1 MSEDQGDNKK
11 SLGAK
16 SMNSQ
21 IAIPEQYRDLV
32 EDLRELKRDED
43 NPNRMTAKQ
52 HEQIW
57 KSLTK
62 YGWVYPVVTNKD
74 GVFADGE
81 QRVDVCLSHKEFYG
95 PVLRLP
101 VEDVDRRLLRQVL
114 NKLKGKHSRDAD
126 QEEYAK
132 IVQAGEDDE
141 LKQLL
146 QAIGEP
152 LPELL
157 QSLGTKTEVIPE
169 TFEIIIECDDDEH
182 QKMIYEQLKGQG
194 YKCRVLIL

>member
-1 MSEDQGDNKK
+1 MTG
-11 SLGAK
+11 
-16 SMNSQ
+16 Q
-21 IAIPEQYRDLV
+21 IVIPEQYRDIV
-32 EDLRELKRDED
+32 EDLRELKRDGD
-43 NPNRMTAKQ
+43 NPNVTTVKQ
-52 HEQIW
+52 KEQIW
-57 KSLTK
+57 RSLKK

-81 QRVDVCLSHKEFYG
+81 QRVDVCLCHKEFFG

-114 NKLKGKHSRDAD
+114 NKLKGKHRRDAD
-126 QEEYAK
+126 QEEYTK
-132 IVQAGEDDE
+132 IIEAGEDEE

-152 LPELL
+152 VPELL
-157 QSLGTKTEVIPE
+157 QSHEPRTEMIPE
-169 TFEIIIECDDDEH
+169 TFEIIIECDDEEH
-182 QKMIYEQLKGQG
+182 QKNTYEKLRGQG